1 MYIHA
6 ASTNTDRQA
15 RNIDE
20 TTDEIP
26 IIAIV
31 SALLPYLLNEAINKN
46 KPTTNAKIAN
56 TFTIFEITLFIEIR
70 FDFANIGNKNM
81 TYKPF

>member
-46 KPTTNAKIAN
+46 KPTTNVKIAN
-56 TFTIFEITLFIEIR
+56 TFMIFEITLFIEIR